1 MPFRLAL
8 VVVAAVMV
16 LAPRASADPAPRSRA
31 MISDLVLRDA
41 GGARVLEVDVPGLP
55 DTAMAEMTRLGPMIL
70 YNPEL
75 YRAAGPARE
84 FVRAHEYAH
93 VTLTHLS
100 DPHYFAT
107 DEGHAEAEAE
117 ADCFA
122 ARRASALSVMAMVRL
137 LRRRPPEARDGI
149 YGTKAE
155 RVRRILACAGMAQ
168 G

>member
-1 MPFRLAL
+1 MFVSIRRG
-8 VVVAAVMV
+8 VTVAAV
-16 LAPRASADPAPRSRA
+16 LAFTSVASADSAPPRPV
-31 MISDLVLRDA
+31 ISDLVLRHP

-75 YRAAGPARE
+75 YQAAGPARE

-93 VTLTHLS
+93 VILSHLEE
-100 DPHYFAT
+100 PRYFGS

-122 ARRASALSVMAMVRL
+122 AKHASSLSVMAMVRL
-137 LRRRPPEARDGI
+137 LRRRPPEPRDAI
-149 YGTKAE
+149 YGTKAQ
-155 RVRRILACAGMAQ
+155 RARRILACAGMPQ